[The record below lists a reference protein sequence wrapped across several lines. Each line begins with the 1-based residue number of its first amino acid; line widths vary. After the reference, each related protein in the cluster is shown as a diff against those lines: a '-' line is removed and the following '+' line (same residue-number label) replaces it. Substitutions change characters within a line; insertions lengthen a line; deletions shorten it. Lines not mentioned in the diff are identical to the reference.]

1 VDKLLALVAVRVICF
16 CMSSVAEIEKAIES
30 LPTAEMLEVGEWLDA
45 RRAMIA
51 ASESVFQMLDEEEG
65 EDAGKQWLW

>member
-1 VDKLLALVAVRVICF
+1 
-16 CMSSVAEIEKAIES
+16 MSSVAEIEKAIES

-51 ASESVFQMLDEEEG
+51 ASESVFQMIDEEEG
-65 EDAGKQWLW
+65 EDAGKQWLS